1 MYKTYNLKD
10 LTTQQILALGGLLQ
24 FLKTQSYFHYDFEP
38 YSDAIIAYFDDE
50 IVNVCEELSTVLN
63 ESCVG
68 EEYLASY
75 EKVDNCIL
83 VFSSDVRGVLHVLY
97 RVNLY

>member
-10 LTTQQILALGGLLQ
+10 LTSQQVLALGALLQ
-24 FLKTQSYFHYDFEP
+24 FLKTQSYFHYDFEH
-38 YSDAIIAYFDDE
+38 YSDAIINYFDDE
-50 IVNVCEELSTVLN
+50 IVNVCGELSKVLN

-83 VFSSDVRGVLHVLY
+83 VFSCDVKGVLHVLY
-97 RVNLY
+97 RVNL